1 MIKTKVEKVTL
12 QTLKDIE
19 MLSDTDGVY
28 LFDLAEKLHIFR
40 GPAQV
45 KPVPVIVAKAGRILR

>member
-1 MIKTKVEKVTL
+1 VEKVTL

-19 MLSDTDGVY
+19 MLSDTKGAY

-40 GPAQV
+40 AGPAQV
-45 KPVPVIVAKAGRILR
+45 KPILVSVAEAGRILR